1 MSTALTEE
9 TLSECLKR
17 SIYESTAPED
27 AAAGCI
33 GEKDVGKKDDVKCSI
48 CQVFF
53 SMIPTP
59 LLISFAFN

>member
-27 AAAGCI
+27 VAAGCI
-33 GEKDVGKKDDVKCSI
+33 GEKDDVKCSI

-59 LLISFAFN
+59 

>member
-1 MSTALTEE
+1 MGTVSTALTEE

-27 AAAGCI
+27 AAAGCN

-59 LLISFAFN
+59 